1 MKKILLPTDFS
12 ENSYKAISYAMKLYR
27 DQECTFFL
35 LHTYTPAIYQAEYVM
50 HAPMQVGLSDFY
62 QSNSIQQL
70 EKLQDRI
77 ITEFKNPKH
86 KFIIHAAFNLL
97 VDEIQE
103 TIKNEQIDLVI
114 MGTQGASGVKE
125 IFFGTNTIH
134 VIKKSTCPV
143 IAVPVSNDHSLPDNI
158 LFPTDFEVSYQNDQF
173 SELRNI
179 VGNHRSKLKVLHIST
194 NYELDPQQAKN
205 KTKLKEMFKGMEI
218 KFHEVGDQEVIA
230 AINGFQKDYDVDF
243 LVMVQHKRTFLERLF
258 MEPVIDK
265 IGFHV
270 TIPFMVIPGYKQ

>member
-158 LFPTDFEVSYQNDQF
+158 LFPTDFEVSYQIDQI
-173 SELRNI
+173 SELKDI
-179 VGNHRSKLKVLHIST
+179 VVNHRSKLKVLHIST
-194 NYELDPQQAKN
+194 NYELDPQQTKN
-205 KTKLKEMFKGMEI
+205 KSKLKELFKGMEI
-218 KFHEVGDQEVIA
+218 KFHEVGDQEVIS
-230 AINGFQKDYDVDF
+230 AINGFQKDNDVDF